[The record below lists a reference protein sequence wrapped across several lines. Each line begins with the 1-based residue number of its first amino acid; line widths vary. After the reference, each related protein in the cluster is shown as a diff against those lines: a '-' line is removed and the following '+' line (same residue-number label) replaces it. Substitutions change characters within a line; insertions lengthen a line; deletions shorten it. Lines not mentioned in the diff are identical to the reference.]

1 MESLEKPIMHEPHD
15 GGLLMN
21 GLEKN
26 GHSGRP
32 VPEDWKRGL
41 LGILRSRGTLA
52 TFGALALLVGLRL
65 GVNWYDHRSLA
76 VAIPTVRVVR
86 PALRAL
92 DRSISLPGDVE
103 AIEQAKLYS
112 HISGYLKKIYVDE
125 GDTVKAGQLL
135 ADIDAPDVVEEYNK
149 AKADADLK
157 EETETRYKELL
168 AGKVVSQQEFDTLA
182 AAAREAHARL
192 ENASANMEYT
202 RIRAPFAGSIARRYV
217 YPGDLIS
224 EATRGGD
231 QPPIFLLVNE
241 ARLRVTTNVP
251 QNETA
256 KIHMGYPVD
265 IEVDSLP
272 GTKFHGRITGID
284 AMLDETTKTQRVLI
298 DIDNPD
304 LKLRAGMFASIV
316 LHLEHVDGALTVP
329 REALQGA
336 DKPFVYVVADGRVH
350 ARPVTLGISEQEF
363 SQVTAG
369 LSPDESVVLAGG
381 QSLVDGAA
389 VTPVEGGGGAVP
401 AQKER

>member
-1 MESLEKPIMHEPHD
+1 
-15 GGLLMN
+15 MN
-21 GLEKN
+21 DSEKN
-26 GHSGRP
+26 GHSARP
-32 VPEDWKRGL
+32 ASENWKRGL
-41 LGILRSRGTLA
+41 VGILRSRGTLT
-52 TFGALALLVGLRL
+52 TFGALALLVALRL
-65 GVNWYDHRSLA
+65 GANWYGHRRLA

-86 PALRAL
+86 PTLRAV

-103 AIEQAKLYS
+103 AIEQARLYA

-125 GDTVKAGQLL
+125 GDSVKAGQLL

-157 EETETRYKELL
+157 EETEKRYKELL

-182 AAAREAHARL
+182 AAAREARARL

-202 RIRAPFAGSIARRYV
+202 RIRAPFLGSIARRYV
-217 YPGDLIS
+217 YPGDLIT

-256 KIHMGYPVD
+256 KIHVGDRVD

-272 GTKFHGRITGID
+272 GTLFHGRITGID
-284 AMLDETTKTQRVLI
+284 AMLDENTKTQRVLI

-316 LHLEHVDGALTVP
+316 LHLEHVSGALTVP
-329 REALQGA
+329 REALQGSA
-336 DKPFVYVVADGRVH
+336 DQPFVYVVEGGHVRVR
-350 ARPVTLGISEQEF
+350 AVRLGIMEQEF
-363 SQVTAG
+363 SQVAAG
-369 LSPDESVVLAGG
+369 LSQDDQVVLAGG

-389 VTPVEGGGGAVP
+389 VAPVESAPAP
-401 AQKER
+401 AQGDR